1 MKKQVL
7 LLFILFGFFSSCSDA
22 DESVSC
28 ADLVCT
34 KEFRTITL
42 RFLDANGNSQ
52 SVKDFK
58 IFNKRIAQN
67 ITPANDLLNQG
78 LYVIA
83 CDSDLFKFSEK
94 GDPVEVTA
102 TDLKTNAPIKI
113 DYVISGGACACHVA
127 KISGP
132 DTYKL

>member
-1 MKKQVL
+1 MKKTVF
-7 LLFILFGFFSSCSDA
+7 LFFFLIGFFSSCSDA
-22 DESVSC
+22 DEPVVC
-28 ADLVCT
+28 PDLACT

-42 RFLDANGNSQ
+42 RFVDAGGNPQ
-52 SVKDFK
+52 TVKDFK
-58 IFNKRIAQN
+58 VINKRSGAN
-67 ITPANDLLNQG
+67 ITPASDLFNQG

-83 CDSDLFKFSEK
+83 NDYDILKFSEK

-102 TDLKTNAPIKI
+102 TDIKTNTQLKI
-113 DYVISGGACACHVA
+113 DYVISGGACACHIV